1 MSKLVFIFLGKLNG
15 VNYGTSLS
23 AHDCF
28 ELGRQHY
35 NNGDYDNTII
45 WMKQAMKRLDQEVMG
60 KETIKRSDLLEYIA
74 FSYYT
79 SGNLKKA
86 LHYTNELIAVDP
98 EHPRAAGNKLYYET
112 NLDDHSS
119 EVDGRKKVSN
129 ISQYAQR
136 KIKNIFN
143 ETFLG

>member
-1 MSKLVFIFLGKLNG
+1 MSILVQTCPNLFFFIFLGKLNG

-60 KETIKRSDLLEYIA
+60 KETIKRL
-74 FSYYT
+74 
-79 SGNLKKA
+79 
-86 LHYTNELIAVDP
+86 
-98 EHPRAAGNKLYYET
+98 
-112 NLDDHSS
+112 
-119 EVDGRKKVSN
+119 
-129 ISQYAQR
+129 ISQ
-136 KIKNIFN
+136 KNPINFIF
-143 ETFLG
+143 